1 MKQTILPPLRT
12 TTSEADII
20 TNKRRYIMLN
30 EQSLEKL
37 YAMKL
42 NGMADAFK
50 DQLQQPNI
58 AELSF
63 EERFGLLID
72 YQWTWKEERRMKR
85 MLRNAK
91 LKINGC
97 VEDIDFKTPR
107 GIDKSVI
114 LRLANCEW
122 IKSAQNIIITG
133 PTGVGKT
140 YLTCA
145 LANRACR
152 MGFSAF
158 YIRIPKLFQE
168 LTIARADGSYPKIMK
183 KLTKTRLLALDDLGL
198 APMTASERRDLLE
211 VIEERH
217 SLGSTIV
224 STQLPIES
232 WHDNIRDPTIA
243 DAILDRLIHNA
254 HKINLKGESMRKLR
268 SNAPKGGRKNSET
281 TG

>member
-1 MKQTILPPLRT
+1 
-12 TTSEADII
+12 
-20 TNKRRYIMLN
+20 MLN
-30 EQSLEKL
+30 EQTLEKL

-50 DQLQQPNI
+50 EQLQQPDMT
-58 AELSF
+58 ELSF
-63 EERFGLLID
+63 EERLALVVD
-72 YQWTWKEERRMKR
+72 RQWTWKEDRRMKR
-85 MLRNAK
+85 LFRNAK

-97 VEDIDFKTPR
+97 VEDIDYKTPR

-114 LRLANCEW
+114 LRLANCDW
-122 IKSAQNIIITG
+122 IRSAQNVIITG

-140 YLTCA
+140 YLACA

-168 LTIARADGSYPKIMK
+168 LAIAKADGSYPKLMK
-183 KLTKTRLLALDDLGL
+183 KLSKARVLVLDDLGL
-198 APMTASERRDLLE
+198 APMTAPERRDLLE
-211 VIEERH
+211 VIEDRH
-217 SLGSTIV
+217 ALCSTIV
-224 STQLPIES
+224 ATQLPIES

-268 SNAPKGGRKNSET
+268 SKSPKTREEKNDTERAD
-281 TG
+281 